1 MAKLNRTHAA
11 DLHGVARLAFEATAG
26 LVDVVE
32 RMHHTIQRR
41 PWPLGKPRAGATRGI
56 TGFVYRTVRGSVRLI
71 GRGIDA
77 SLAPVVELMPEGA
90 AGPRRDALLAAING
104 VYGDYLARTGN
115 PLAIPMSVRHRGQ
128 PLDLADPGGSL
139 RAAGG
144 PAPTGRLLVL
154 VHGLCMNDLQWRRDG
169 HDHGAALAD
178 ALGCTPLYLRYNSG
192 LRVADNGTEF
202 AETLESLVA
211 AWPCPVEELTI
222 LGHSMGG
229 LVARSACLA
238 GAERRHRWPGSLR
251 RLVFLGTPHHGA
263 PLERGGHGL
272 DYLLGLSPYSAPF
285 TRLGKSRSAGIQDL
299 RHGTITAG
307 GRPLA
312 TLDPAAFPRYMIG
325 EADQDNARARR
336 ARQLLG
342 GERAFSFEDFER
354 LPASGDAFMSRRTGA
369 RMRSP
374 MAPMMTARLALRRNV
389 CLMTSRVAS
398 TQDAGSWSRRGSA
411 SSRPRS
417 EVPRRW

>member
-41 PWPLGKPRAGATRGI
+41 PWPLGKPKTGSTRGI

-115 PLAIPMSVRHRGQ
+115 PLAIPMSVRFRGQ

-169 HDHGAALAD
+169 HDHGEALAE

-192 LRVADNGTEF
+192 LRVADNGAEF
-202 AETLESLVA
+202 AETLEQLVA
-211 AWPCPVEELTI
+211 AWPCPVEQVTI

-229 LVARSACLA
+229 LVARSACHHGEA
-238 GAERRHRWPGSLR
+238 RRHAWLERLR
-251 RLVFLGTPHHGA
+251 KLVFLGTPHHGS

-272 DYLLGLSPYSAPF
+272 DYLMSLSPYSAPL
-285 TRLGKSRSAGIQDL
+285 TRLGRSRSAGIRDL
-299 RHGTITAG
+299 RHGTVIRGKHRPVPLPAHVACYAAG
-307 GRPLA
+307 AMLGEHRGVVAERLVGDGLVPLDSA
-312 TLDPAAFPRYMIG
+312 LGLHKDPAHGLGLPKSRQWIG
-325 EADQDNARARR
+325 SPMGHLELLSRPEVY
-336 ARQLLG
+336 RQL
-342 GERAFSFEDFER
+342 EVW
-354 LPASGDAFMSRRTGA
+354 
-369 RMRSP
+369 
-374 MAPMMTARLALRRNV
+374 LRDG
-389 CLMTSRVAS
+389 T
-398 TQDAGSWSRRGSA
+398 
-411 SSRPRS
+411 
-417 EVPRRW
+417 

>member
-26 LVDVVE
+26 IVDVVE

-41 PWPLGKPRAGATRGI
+41 PWPLGKPRAGSTRGI

-71 GRGIDA
+71 GRGVDA

-128 PLDLADPGGSL
+128 PVDPSDPADSL
-139 RAAGG
+139 RAIGG
-144 PAPTGRLLVL
+144 SAPTGRVLLL

-169 HDHGAALAD
+169 HDHGAALAA

-192 LRVADNGTEF
+192 LHVADNGAEL
-202 AETLESLVA
+202 AETLEKLVA
-211 AWPCPVEELTI
+211 AWPCPVEDLTI

-229 LVARSACLA
+229 LVARSACHH
-238 GAERRHRWPGSLR
+238 AEAKGHAWPERLR
-251 RLVFLGTPHHGA
+251 KLVFLGTPHHGS

-272 DYLLGLSPYSAPF
+272 DYLMSLSPYSAPL
-285 TRLGKSRSAGIQDL
+285 TRLGRSRSAGIRDL
-299 RHGTITAG
+299 RHGTITRGKHRSA
-307 GRPLA
+307 PLPA
-312 TLDPAAFPRYMIG
+312 RVERYAMGAMLGEHRNVVSERLVGDGLVPLDSALGLHEDPARCVGFPKSHQWI
-325 EADQDNARARR
+325 
-336 ARQLLG
+336 
-342 GERAFSFEDFER
+342 
-354 LPASGDAFMSRRTGA
+354 GA
-369 RMRSP
+369 RMGH
-374 MAPMMTARLALRRNV
+374 LEL
-389 CLMTSRVAS
+389 L
-398 TQDAGSWSRRGSA
+398 
-411 SSRPRS
+411 SRP
-417 EVPRRW
+417 EVYRQLEKWLRDGE

>member
-41 PWPLGKPRAGATRGI
+41 PWPLGKPRAGSTRGI

-104 VYGDYLARTGN
+104 VYGDYLARTAN
-115 PLAIPMSVRHRGQ
+115 PLAIRMSVRHRGQ

-144 PAPTGRLLVL
+144 PAPTARLLVL

-169 HDHGAALAD
+169 HDHGEALAE

-192 LRVADNGTEF
+192 LRVADNGAEF

-211 AWPCPVEELTI
+211 AWPFPVEEVTI

-229 LVARSACLA
+229 LVARSACHYGEA
-238 GAERRHRWPGSLR
+238 KRHAWLGHLR
-251 RLVFLGTPHHGA
+251 KLVFLGTPHHGS

-272 DYLLGLSPYSAPF
+272 DYLMSLSPYSAPL
-285 TRLGKSRSAGIQDL
+285 TRLGRSRSAGIRDL
-299 RHGTITAG
+299 RHGAVIRGKHRPVPLPAHVDCYAAG
-307 GRPLA
+307 AMLGERRGVVAQRLVGDGLVPLDSA
-312 TLDPAAFPRYMIG
+312 LGLHKDPAHSLGFPKSRQWIG
-325 EADQDNARARR
+325 SPMGHLELLSRPEVY
-336 ARQLLG
+336 RQLEAWL
-342 GERAFSFEDFER
+342 RD
-354 LPASGDAFMSRRTGA
+354 GA
-369 RMRSP
+369 
-374 MAPMMTARLALRRNV
+374 
-389 CLMTSRVAS
+389 
-398 TQDAGSWSRRGSA
+398 
-411 SSRPRS
+411 
-417 EVPRRW
+417 